1 MRVPFVD
8 LGRQH
13 RALREELDRALGEV
27 LDGGRFIGG
36 PHVEAFERA
45 FAAYCGAREAVG
57 VANGT
62 DAVELALRALG
73 VGSGDEVITAANTC
87 VPTVA
92 GIEAAGATPVL
103 VDVDERTFTL
113 DPGELADATTPR
125 TRAIVAVHL
134 YGQCADMGAVSAFA
148 REHGLVLVED
158 AAQAHGAAFGGRRAG
173 TLGDAAAFSFYPT
186 KNLGA
191 IGDGG
196 AVVTDDPAVAAA
208 VRELRSFGERG
219 EGAAVRRGS
228 NSRLDPLQAAV
239 LSVKLPRLDAWNG
252 RRRELADRYLD
263 ELPRELELPVEANGA
278 YHVRHLFV
286 VRSRARDALARGARP
301 AGCGNARAL
310 RSRRARAPRVCRA
323 RAPGTARAQ

>member
-1 MRVPFVD
+1 M
-8 LGRQH
+8 
-13 RALREELDRALGEV
+13 
-27 LDGGRFIGG
+27 
-36 PHVEAFERA
+36 
-45 FAAYCGAREAVG
+45 
-57 VANGT
+57 
-62 DAVELALRALG
+62 
-73 VGSGDEVITAANTC
+73 ANTC

-125 TRAIVAVHL
+125 TRAIVPVHL

-158 AAQAHGAAFGGRRAG
+158 AAQAHGAALRRPSGRDARRRGRVQLLSDEEPRGASATAG
-173 TLGDAAAFSFYPT
+173 RSSRTTPPSR
-186 KNLGA
+186 
-191 IGDGG
+191 
-196 AVVTDDPAVAAA
+196 AA

-263 ELPRELELPVEANGA
+263 ELP
-278 YHVRHLFV
+278 HVSSFLSRRTARTTSAICSSSGHAPAT
-286 VRSRARDALARGARP
+286 RSRRSSPGRVWD
-301 AGCGNARAL
+301 ARAL

-323 RAPGTARAQ
+323 RAPGTARAQRAARARGAQPAALSRADRRRGPGSRGRGRAALRA